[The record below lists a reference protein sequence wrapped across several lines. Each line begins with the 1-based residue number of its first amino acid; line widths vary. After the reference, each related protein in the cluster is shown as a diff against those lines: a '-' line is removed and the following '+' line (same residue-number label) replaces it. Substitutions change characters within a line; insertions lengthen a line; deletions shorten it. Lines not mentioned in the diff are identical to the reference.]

1 MEGQNNMYDE
11 KRRLYLPDMA
21 PPEQQGWQQF
31 AEDGPIDMAPAA
43 GAFKQRFMS
52 GPRNGAGTGTTP
64 MPTANDLPMDVGGF
78 DAGGGAPLKKGI
90 KSL

>member
-1 MEGQNNMYDE
+1 MYDE

-31 AEDGPIDMAPAA
+31 AEDEPIDMAPAA
-43 GAFKQRFMS
+43 GAFKQRFMQN
-52 GPRNGAGTGTTP
+52 RGAGTGTAP
-64 MPTANDLPMDVGGF
+64 MPTMNDLPEMASGP
-78 DAGGGAPLKKGI
+78 DAGGGAPVGGGLGGKLKGL